1 MTQTLRI
8 VDPFTYTVAIL
19 DGAVYDLTDIP
30 DYEPL
35 DATRLDHL
43 RLAFIFPEW
52 PQDLWKGLK
61 APRPRGTPMTRIGE
75 LGHMDSD
82 GVEYEAAATQIVE
95 DKFGHLRIKTMPW
108 RRTSPKRETNS
119 QRRIRER
126 HEAEALAN
134 CPQGIVPGD
143 WLGMESGEES

>member
-1 MTQTLRI
+1 MTQVLRV

-19 DGAVYDLTDIP
+19 DGAVHDLMDIP

-52 PQDLWKGLK
+52 PQDLWKGMK
-61 APRPRGTPMTRIGE
+61 PPTPRGTPMTRVGE
-75 LGHMDSD
+75 NGHMDSD
-82 GVEYEAAATQIVE
+82 GVEYESEPAQPEVWDDGT
-95 DKFGHLRIKTMPW
+95 LRFKQMPW

-119 QRRIRER
+119 DRRIRER

-134 CPQGIVPGD
+134 CPQGLVPGD